1 MLFLSIVFL
10 YLTALKVGLA
20 DTSIPACKPP
30 PSSCAFLPAF
40 STEICSDIIASQ
52 SKTLSTCF
60 VPAETDVTTVTSPS
74 LIKTTTV
81 ITATTTTET
90 STSTIS
96 KTQTKHLPV
105 IGALYTTTVISA
117 TQTTIV
123 FTTVP
128 KVQTKPQAVTTTI
141 TIPATKTAKTTS
153 TWAQQSC
160 DVPVDRKLRFKRDP
174 VIERGALPLN
184 CYCFLTTSSTSAT
197 TASRTVTTR
206 PLTTTTITKLTGG
219 KVPTATKTLLVKET
233 TTTQTTIA
241 AVTSITTTVTKTR
254 RSKVT
259 ETWQKT
265 KFSTTTTTS
274 EYTKTATTRT
284 IPVSTVQVNPC
295 GPTSYGR
302 IEIDLPES
310 QELMISNEVALSGS
324 TNIDR
329 DCCNACY
336 NTLGCV
342 YWAKS
347 MTDGSCLNF
356 KAIASAGCSTPQC
369 PNGFPQF
376 SVSGQDDQ
384 YSYFAGPCGISKFAI
399 IAKLETIDKMQHKQ
413 SLVVR
418 VTRLGTEYT
427 HSPAIELPRS
437 LDRQCPSA
445 FFFTKRA
452 RGNPSHVS
460 ETTHLASGYWHCS
473 YSYFFMS

>member
-1 MLFLSIVFL
+1 MLFLSIVLL

-219 KVPTATKTLLVKET
+219 KVPTATKTLL
-233 TTTQTTIA
+233 
-241 AVTSITTTVTKTR
+241 
-254 RSKVT
+254 
-259 ETWQKT
+259 
-265 KFSTTTTTS
+265 
-274 EYTKTATTRT
+274 
-284 IPVSTVQVNPC
+284 
-295 GPTSYGR
+295 
-302 IEIDLPES
+302 IDLPES

-384 YSYFAGPCGISKFAI
+384 YSYFAGPCGTSIYIILINLQVSKFAI
-399 IAKLETIDKMQHKQ
+399 IAKLETIDEMQHKQ

-473 YSYFFMS
+473 YSHFFIS

>member
-1 MLFLSIVFL
+1 MLFLSIVLL

-60 VPAETDVTTVTSPS
+60 VPAETDVTTVTRPS

-96 KTQTKHLPV
+96 KTQTQSLPP
-105 IGALYTTTVISA
+105 SPS
-117 TQTTIV
+117 QR
-123 FTTVP
+123 P
-128 KVQTKPQAVTTTI
+128 KQPKPPQLGHNN
-141 TIPATKTAKTTS
+141 PATYQLTVNLGSSGIQLSRGVLFPS
-153 TWAQQSC
+153 T
-160 DVPVDRKLRFKRDP
+160 V
-174 VIERGALPLN
+174 
-184 CYCFLTTSSTSAT
+184 
-197 TASRTVTTR
+197 
-206 PLTTTTITKLTGG
+206 LTGG

-241 AVTSITTTVTKTR
+241 AVTSITTTVTKTS

-274 EYTKTATTRT
+274 KYTKTATTRT

-384 YSYFAGPCGISKFAI
+384 YSYFAGPCG
-399 IAKLETIDKMQHKQ
+399 
-413 SLVVR
+413 
-418 VTRLGTEYT
+418 
-427 HSPAIELPRS
+427 
-437 LDRQCPSA
+437 
-445 FFFTKRA
+445 
-452 RGNPSHVS
+452 S
-460 ETTHLASGYWHCS
+460 EMIQA
-473 YSYFFMS
+473 